1 LRVACLLV
9 PDLPAVAE
17 LRAHP
22 ELAGLPLAVV
32 SEAGPRATVLSVSP
46 AAARA
51 GVQRGSALAQA
62 RSVCAELRV
71 RVASPARE
79 RTARD
84 ALLDAALSAS
94 PRAERAPPR
103 AGPRAGEAAVHIDV
117 SSCKRSA
124 QPQAHEGRAQRG
136 KAERSQQLEGERS
149 SSGALFRSEAGL
161 ATALATRARALA
173 LPAVAAV
180 ASSRALAELAAR
192 RTAAREGPGAT
203 CVIPP
208 GAEAAFLAPLPIDL
222 LDLDDAS
229 TERLTRFGIHHC
241 GPLLE
246 LCAGPSSRRV
256 AAHLGPEL
264 MRLLER
270 LRGEGGEPP
279 IPAPRGAR
287 IEESIDLEAP
297 IDNLEPLA
305 FALRGLVA
313 RLLARLAIRHLACGE
328 LEVELRSGRGRDR
341 RHLALAAP
349 TGDPRIWLR
358 RLRQALESE
367 PPTAPVD
374 FVALA
379 AEGCQARRDQL
390 DLFRPAGPAPA
401 ALDALL
407 AELEA
412 LCGPERVGA
421 PRVPDDYRPSAF
433 ALGPFAPGSAPAAAD
448 EAPQPHG
455 PVLAIRALR
464 PPLPAEVRLR
474 AGRPAWLRSAVAS
487 GEVLHCAGPWRSS
500 GGWWSEEQRFAFD
513 AFDVATSDGLL
524 VRLRYDRLRR
534 TWAVDALY
542 D

>member
-1 LRVACLLV
+1 MACLLV

-22 ELAGLPLAVV
+22 ELAGLPLAIV
-32 SEAGPRATVLSVSP
+32 SEAGPRATVLSVSL

-51 GVQRGSALAQA
+51 GVRRGSAIAQA
-62 RSVCAELRV
+62 RSVCGELRV

-79 RTARD
+79 RAARD
-84 ALLDAALSAS
+84 ALLDAALSVS
-94 PRAERAPPR
+94 PRAELAPPR
-103 AGPRAGEAAVHIDV
+103 AGARASEAAVHIDV
-117 SSCKRSA
+117 S
-124 QPQAHEGRAQRG
+124 GLG
-136 KAERSQQLEGERS
+136 T
-149 SSGALFRSEAGL
+149 LFRSEAGL
-161 ATALATRARALA
+161 ATALAARAQALA
-173 LPAVAAV
+173 LPAAAAV

-192 RTAAREGPGAT
+192 RSAAREGPGAT

-208 GAEAAFLAPLPIDL
+208 GTETAFLAPLPVDL

-229 TERLTRFGIHHC
+229 AERLTVFGLHRC

-246 LCAGPSSRRV
+246 LCAGASSRALATR
-256 AAHLGPEL
+256 LGPEL
-264 MRLLER
+264 GRLLER

-279 IPAPRGAR
+279 IPAPHSAR

-305 FALRGLVA
+305 FALRGLLA

-328 LEVELRSGRGRDR
+328 VEIELRSGRARDR
-341 RHLALAAP
+341 RRLTLAAP
-349 TGDPRIWLR
+349 TGDPLVWLR
-358 RLRQALESE
+358 RLRQALESD
-367 PPTAPVD
+367 PPSAPVD
-374 FVALA
+374 FVELA
-379 AEGCQARRDQL
+379 AEGCPARRDQL
-390 DLFRPAGPAPA
+390 DLLRPAGPAPA

-412 LCGPERVGA
+412 LCGPDRVGA
-421 PRVPDDYRPSAF
+421 PRIPDDYRPSAF
-433 ALGPFAPGSAPAAAD
+433 ALGPFAPGASPVTAG
-448 EAPQPHG
+448 EAPQSDELLALPRD

-500 GGWWSEEQRFAFD
+500 GGWWSKEQRFAFD

-534 TWAVDALY
+534 AWAVDALY